1 MKRNLM
7 SFLILWVFVGACG
20 TSTDGITGA
29 TEINNSGGNS
39 LYHRTEETPL
49 KVGELFVGGEVQNP
63 GKVDLRKYYQREVFS
78 KQARSV
84 APDSVDFQGAY
95 RFRGYSLF
103 DLLNHFLVAKK
114 NAEDFHPATD
124 LYVVIENDKG
134 QKVSFSWSEI
144 FYTQQPHQ
152 IIIATHSAPIE
163 PFKKEVNY
171 PTGTQWKVIAANDLY
186 DFRTLKNPIK
196 ITVKS
201 FDKNDYVVN
210 RKLKNPVSP
219 GFALIINNQKVAT
232 FDSTT
237 AYPCHQEYN
246 SVFYGMGMGYHPI
259 PNFRGVELSSFVQL
273 LMPKEMDPLMT
284 NGLVCFSATDG
295 YRAVVSF
302 AELFNRADQ
311 VHPLLAIPPKD
322 SGSGYFRFYQPS
334 CFYADMS
341 VRNLSEMYVFID

>member
-1 MKRNLM
+1 MKTN
-7 SFLILWVFVGACG
+7 FFVVMLLLTSLGACQ
-20 TSTDGITGA
+20 TKTDGISGA
-29 TEINNSGGNS
+29 TETNYAGGNS

-49 KVGELFVGGEVQNP
+49 KVGEIFVDGEVQNP
-63 GKVDLRKYYQREVFS
+63 GKVDLSNFYQREVFS
-78 KQARSV
+78 KQARFIS
-84 APDSVDFQGAY
+84 ADSVDFQGAY

-124 LYVVIENDKG
+124 LYVVIENEQG

-152 IIIATHSAPIE
+152 VIIATHSAPIE
-163 PFKKEVNY
+163 PFRKELNY

-186 DFRTLKNPIK
+186 DFRTLENPIK
-196 ITVKS
+196 ISVKS
-201 FDKNDYVVN
+201 FDKKDYLVN
-210 RKLKNPVSP
+210 RKLENPVSP
-219 GFALIINNQKVAT
+219 GFALIVNGREVAT
-232 FDSTT
+232 FDSTKV
-237 AYPCHQEYN
+237 YPCLQEYN

-259 PNFRGVELSSFVQL
+259 PNFRGVELPTVVHDFLSIDN
-273 LMPKEMDPLMT
+273 KILMT
-284 NGLVCFSATDG
+284 NGLVCLSATDG

-311 VHPLLAIPPKD
+311 VHPLWAIPPQD

-341 VRNLSEMYVFID
+341 VRNLSEMYVFVD

>member
-1 MKRNLM
+1 MKRNSIVILIILM
-7 SFLILWVFVGACG
+7 TLGACQIK
-20 TSTDGITGA
+20 TDGTTGA
-29 TEINNSGGNS
+29 TEVNNSGGNS
-39 LYHRTEETPL
+39 LYHRTVETPL
-49 KVGELFVGGEVQNP
+49 KVGEIFVDGEVQNP
-63 GKVDLRKYYQREVFS
+63 GKVDLSNYYQREVFS

-84 APDSVDFQGAY
+84 AADSVDFQGAY

-152 IIIATHSAPIE
+152 VIIATQSAPIE
-163 PFKKEVNY
+163 PFRKEVNY
-171 PTGTQWKVIAANDLY
+171 PAGTQWKVIAANDLY
-186 DFRTLKNPIK
+186 DFRTLENPIK

-201 FDKNDYVVN
+201 FDKKDYVVN
-210 RKLKNPVSP
+210 RKLENPVSP
-219 GFALIINNQKVAT
+219 GFALIVNNRKVAT
-232 FDSTT
+232 FDSTKVD
-237 AYPCHQEYN
+237 PCLQEYN

-259 PNFRGVELSSFVQL
+259 PNFRGVELSSVVQEW
-273 LMPKEMDPLMT
+273 MPKNTDPLMS

-311 VHPLLAIPPKD
+311 VHPLLAIPPQD

-341 VRNLSEMYVFID
+341 VRNLSEMYVFVD